1 MGIYSGT
8 ICYLIFSYLAIK
20 ISLSTE
26 DSILNWHIM
35 TDHIISRNGSKTAQ
49 TAHARRNKNR
59 MVITGTSKITAMTI
73 IITVIM
79 NSVLIRRT
87 TIKISLTVQTYRI
100 REVNFPDQYLFNY
113 N

>member
-20 ISLSTE
+20 KSLSTQLAYYNR
-26 DSILNWHIM
+26 S
-35 TDHIISRNGSKTAQ
+35 DHIIKRNLMLSLLIPSNYMGLDLISWTNA
-49 TAHARRNKNR
+49 
-59 MVITGTSKITAMTI
+59 V
-73 IITVIM
+73 
-79 NSVLIRRT
+79 NSILIRRT
-87 TIKISLTVQTYRI
+87 TIKRSLTVQTYRI

>member
-20 ISLSTE
+20 KSLSTQLAYYNR
-26 DSILNWHIM
+26 SY
-35 TDHIISRNGSKTAQ
+35 HIIKRNVLWSLLIPSNYMGLDLIWHTNA
-49 TAHARRNKNR
+49 
-59 MVITGTSKITAMTI
+59 V
-73 IITVIM
+73 
-79 NSVLIRRT
+79 NSILIRRT
-87 TIKISLTVQTYRI
+87 TIKRSLIVQTYRI

>member
-35 TDHIISRNGSKTAQ
+35 TDHIISYHKAQ
-49 TAHARRNKNR
+49 CFVESFNTIELYGIRPYLAHKC
-59 MVITGTSKITAMTI
+59 G
-73 IITVIM
+73 
-79 NSVLIRRT
+79 
-87 TIKISLTVQTYRI
+87 
-100 REVNFPDQYLFNY
+100 E
-113 N
+113 